1 MYGKKGRIGLIV
13 PSNNTVVEREF
24 NRLLPDGYL
33 AVATRMANTRTEKD
47 DLERM
52 ATQAE
57 RGAAELATAGVGV
70 VAFACTSGSF
80 MNGPRWEAEL
90 QATLET
96 AAGCPVVTTSEAVI
110 EALRGL
116 AVRKVVVATPY
127 VEDINALERA
137 YIEAHGI
144 KVREIVG
151 LGIRQSVEIGR
162 CEPDVARALAMRL
175 DFRGADG
182 IFISCTAFRTIE
194 VIDDLEGAT
203 GRPVV
208 TSNQATFWK
217 CMRTLGHRDAITGAG
232 RLLQTAGIG
241 VPASP

>member
-1 MYGKKGRIGLIV
+1 MYGKRGRIGLIV

-33 AVATRMANTRTEKD
+33 VVATRMANTRTEKD

-52 ATQAE
+52 AAQAE
-57 RGAAELATAGVGV
+57 RGAAELATAEVGV

-90 QATLET
+90 QATLES
-96 AAGCPVVTTSEAVI
+96 AAGCPVVTTSDAFI
-110 EALRGL
+110 EALRAL
-116 AVRKVVVATPY
+116 AVREVVVATPY
-127 VEDINALERA
+127 ADEINALERA
-137 YIEAHGI
+137 YIEAQGI
-144 KVREIVG
+144 KVRDIVG

-162 CEPDVARALAMRL
+162 CEPDVARTLVMRL
-175 DFRGADG
+175 DARAADG
-182 IFISCTAFRTIE
+182 IFISCTALRTIE
-194 VIDDLEGAT
+194 VIDDLETAT

-217 CMRTLGHRDAITGAG
+217 CIRTLGHRDAIPGAG
-232 RLLQTAGIG
+232 RLLRTAEMG